1 MQSVCSLLPPQFAT
15 QIVDARAALSEDPAI
30 GAIYDPPFAH
40 FTHQLAEEYDWD
52 GLSAALAEFAA
63 SASPFS
69 ARTVGL
75 LSFSGGTS
83 YGVAAAV
90 HRSPELLAYHEALW
104 EVITPFAQGRLDSFY
119 ESPKLV
125 PHVTIKR
132 CGPDADRFG
141 AAMAKLAPRPFA
153 WEFTV

>member
-1 MQSVCSLLPPQFAT
+1 MQSVCSLLPLEFAT
-15 QIVDARAALSEDPAI
+15 QIVDARAALSEDPTI

-63 SASPFS
+63 RAKPFA

-75 LSFSGGTS
+75 LSFSGEQS
-83 YGVAAAV
+83 YGVLAAV

-104 EVITPFAQGRLDSFY
+104 ELITPFAQGSVVSFY
-119 ESPKLV
+119 ESKNLV

-132 CGPDADRFG
+132 SDASN
-141 AAMAKLAPRPFA
+141 
-153 WEFTV
+153 